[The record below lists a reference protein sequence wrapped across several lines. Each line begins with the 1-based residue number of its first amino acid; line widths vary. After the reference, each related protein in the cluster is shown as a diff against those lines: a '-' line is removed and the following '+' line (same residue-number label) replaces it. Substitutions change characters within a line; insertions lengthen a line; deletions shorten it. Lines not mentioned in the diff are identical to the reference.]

1 MVDYVQPIIA
11 RYKRFILLEDN
22 VKFVFNQHQGHH
34 HFCFKSHI
42 HLKATR
48 NNKGSHETTSILLL
62 QPKNETIF
70 FCTKMHRNHLNLLMM
85 NEMHSIQFAFYFV
98 IKLN

>member
-11 RYKRFILLEDN
+11 CYKRFILLEDN

-48 NNKGSHETTSILLL
+48 NNKESHETTPILLL
-62 QPKNETIF
+62 QPST
-70 FCTKMHRNHLNLLMM
+70 RM
-85 NEMHSIQFAFYFV
+85 NFELIMYMKCIRIARVVFE
-98 IKLN
+98 KC